1 MPQGI
6 QPQQE
11 ELEGAAQA
19 TGSPKQLDLA
29 QWVLD
34 EETVLTLLKPRE
46 AVFPEVSRLVESL
59 KDHYPCCLHPVN
71 ERGFRMSSRKMMQVP
86 QSGLLLS

>member
-11 ELEGAAQA
+11 ELEGTAQA
-19 TGSPKQLDLA
+19 TGSTKQLDRA

-34 EETVLTLLKPRE
+34 EEAMLTLFKPWD
-46 AVFPEVSRLVESL
+46 AVLPEVSRSVESL
-59 KDHYPCCLHPVN
+59 KDRYGCCRLAVN
-71 ERGFRMSSRKMMQVP
+71 ERVFRKLR
-86 QSGLLLS
+86 

>member
-1 MPQGI
+1 MPGWCPQGI

-19 TGSPKQLDLA
+19 TGSPKQLDPA

-34 EETVLTLLKPRE
+34 EEAVLTLLKPRD
-46 AVFPEVSRLVESL
+46 AVFPEVSRSVESL
-59 KDHYPCCLHPVN
+59 KDRYRCCLLPVN
-71 ERGFRMSSRKMMQVP
+71 ERGFRKSR
-86 QSGLLLS
+86 

>member
-1 MPQGI
+1 MPVRCPQGI

-19 TGSPKQLDLA
+19 MGSPKQLDPA

-34 EETVLTLLKPRE
+34 EEAVLTLLKPRD
-46 AVFPEVSRLVESL
+46 AVFPEVSRSVESL
-59 KDHYPCCLHPVN
+59 KDRYRCCLLPVN
-71 ERGFRMSSRKMMQVP
+71 ERGFRKST
-86 QSGLLLS
+86 